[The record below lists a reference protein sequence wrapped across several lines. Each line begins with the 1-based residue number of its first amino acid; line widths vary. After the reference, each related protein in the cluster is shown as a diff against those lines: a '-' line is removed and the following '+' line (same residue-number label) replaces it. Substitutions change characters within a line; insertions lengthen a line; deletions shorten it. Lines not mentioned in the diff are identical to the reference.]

1 MENLDTLR
9 AQGQQ
14 SLSRKLLAMYRNY
27 QSLAAA
33 KYAASGYQGLSLAH
47 TFMIANIDDS
57 GTRIIDLAARMG
69 TTKQFAGRLVQEL
82 AARGMVETT
91 PDPTDRR
98 AILVRGTASGWQFLA
113 SACAARDEIEREY
126 QALLGDTLMRDLVT
140 AVDRLADYAGTSA
153 ADVPH
158 ELAG

>member
-1 MENLDTLR
+1 MENLDALR

-14 SLSRKLLAMYRNY
+14 SLSRRLLAMYRNY

-47 TFMIANIDDS
+47 TFLIANIGDS

-82 AARGMVETT
+82 AARGMVETA

-98 AILVRGTASGWQFLA
+98 ATLVRGTANGWQFLA
-113 SACAARDEIEREY
+113 SACEARDEIELEY
-126 QALLGDTLMRDLVT
+126 RAILGDQLMQALT
-140 AVDRLADYAGTSA
+140 AAVERLAEYAGAGAT
-153 ADVPH
+153 DVPYQ
-158 ELAG
+158 LDG

>member
-1 MENLDTLR
+1 MENLDLLR

-14 SLSRKLLAMYRNY
+14 SLSRKLLVMYRNY

-33 KYAASGYQGLSLAH
+33 KYAARGYQGLSLAH

-82 AARGMVETT
+82 AARGLVETT
-91 PDPTDRR
+91 PDLTDRR

-113 SACAARDEIEREY
+113 SACEARDEIEQE
-126 QALLGDTLMRDLVT
+126 
-140 AVDRLADYAGTSA
+140 
-153 ADVPH
+153 
-158 ELAG
+158 

>member
-14 SLSRKLLAMYRNY
+14 SLSRKMLAMYRNY

-47 TFMIANIDDS
+47 TFMMANIDDN

-82 AARGMVETT
+82 TARGLVETT

-113 SACAARDEIEREY
+113 SACEARDEIELEY
-126 QALLGDTLMRDLVT
+126 RVILGEQLMQALTT
-140 AVDRLADYAGTSA
+140 AVERLANYAGTSTT
-153 ADVPH
+153 DVPH
-158 ELAG
+158 ELGG

>member
-1 MENLDTLR
+1 MENLDALR
-9 AQGQQ
+9 AEGQQ
-14 SLSRKLLAMYRNY
+14 SLSRKMLAMYRNY

-82 AARGMVETT
+82 AARGMIETM

-113 SACAARDEIEREY
+113 SACEARDEIEREY
-126 QALLGDTLMRDLVT
+126 CTILGDELMQALST
-140 AVDRLADYAGTSA
+140 ALDRLAEYAGTGA
-153 ADVPH
+153 ADVPR
-158 ELAG
+158 ELGG